1 MRAGMPETRT
11 RRLAATHLTPTLSR
25 HRRNVHRQP
34 ELAFAEERTARYVE
48 GQLDRLHI
56 PHRRLV
62 GTGVVGLLHGDRA
75 EHGVVGARF
84 DIDALPVP
92 EAEGREGYRS
102 LVDGVSHACGHDAH
116 VAIGLGL
123 AELLEAEPPAGA
135 VLLLFQPAEES
146 TGGAAPMVAAGALD
160 DPRPQAIL
168 SVHVN
173 PQFQVGQIGLRD
185 GAVTASADDIV
196 IRVNGVGGHAGH
208 PDAAID
214 PIPVAAHVVT
224 ALQQIVARE
233 VDPTIPAV
241 VTIGSIHGGT
251 RHNVIA
257 PAVHMEGTLRTV
269 DPKVRDFLVER
280 VTAISQGVAA
290 AHRASAEIDVRRGYA
305 AGYNDPALATLVGA
319 AAQAV
324 LGPDAVVWERAP
336 SMGSEDFFAFGSTGV
351 PVCMFRL
358 GVGNV
363 AAGLTAALHSPDFDL
378 DEDGM
383 ALGVAVLAES
393 VHRLLDSRP

>member
-1 MRAGMPETRT
+1 M
-11 RRLAATHLTPTLSR
+11 
-25 HRRNVHRQP
+25 
-34 ELAFAEERTARYVE
+34 
-48 GQLDRLHI
+48 
-56 PHRRLV
+56 
-62 GTGVVGLLHGDRA
+62 
-75 EHGVVGARF
+75 
-84 DIDALPVP
+84 
-92 EAEGREGYRS
+92 
-102 LVDGVSHACGHDAH
+102 
-116 VAIGLGL
+116 
-123 AELLEAEPPAGA
+123 
-135 VLLLFQPAEES
+135 LLLFQPAEES

-173 PQFQVGQIGLRD
+173 PQLQVGQISLRD
-185 GAVTASADDIV
+185 SAMTASADDVV
-196 IRVNGVGGHAGH
+196 ITVKGVGGHAGH

-224 ALQQIVARE
+224 ALQQVVARE

-241 VTIGSIHGGT
+241 LTIGSIHGGT

-257 PAVHMEGTLRTV
+257 PSVAMEGTLRTV
-269 DPKVRDFLVER
+269 DPEVRDFLVQR
-280 VTAISQGVAA
+280 VTAISQGVAT
-290 AHRASAEIDVRRGYA
+290 AHRASAEVDVRRGYA

-324 LGPDAVVWERAP
+324 MGPDAVVWERAP

-363 AAGLTAALHSPDFDL
+363 AAGITAPLHSPDFDL
-378 DEDGM
+378 DEDAM
-383 ALGVAVLAES
+383 ALGAAVLAES
-393 VHRLLDSRP
+393 IHHLLDTRA